1 MRAARSRR
9 VAHPATVTSL
19 GRGGLPR
26 KVSVLLIEPDP
37 DNQDMYAEYLCA
49 HAFDVV
55 TREDGCD
62 AIAHAQS
69 ADVVVTGIRLPGE
82 IDGITL
88 IRQLRADARTKLK
101 PIIVLTA
108 CAYDAD
114 RRRAQQ
120 AGCDAFLPKPCL
132 PDALMAEIRQVLQ
145 LRLVSHAPMA
155 RAGCPPLPDGNVA

>member
-1 MRAARSRR
+1 
-9 VAHPATVTSL
+9 V
-19 GRGGLPR
+19 PR

-37 DNQDMYAEYLCA
+37 DNQDMYAEYLGA

-62 AIAHAQS
+62 AIAQAQS
-69 ADVVVTGIRLPGE
+69 VDVVVTGVRLRGA
-82 IDGITL
+82 IDGIAL
-88 IRQLRADARTKLK
+88 IRQLRADSRTKLK

-108 CAYDAD
+108 CSFEAD
-114 RRRAQQ
+114 RRRAQE

-145 LRLVSHAPMA
+145 LRAASRATMA
-155 RAGCPPLPDGNVA
+155 RARYGTLSNGNVA